1 MILAP
6 PPALLDLP
14 PAAAAAVVA
23 ADTDRTDQTGATSL
37 RHRVL
42 YGPLSIGKHVY
53 PLRKPAIRGELLPAP
68 AMPAYSLRPDQTE
81 VRVPELPGDDFL
93 GRGANAAEAWDN
105 WFDRFH
111 TQFQQLY
118 RTPGFER
125 TAEQEVNWRRL
136 CRIVDVTKYQRTQP
150 LEAREIGLLAS
161 NEPGRRKVEWVGR
174 GASELISSHVSLNLP
189 GEFAVMKSGQ
199 WFEMTTVRHPA
210 DGRLLGGSGVTPLR
224 KSPLK
229 ATAEEWEDFE
239 AAWESTSA
247 LPATSWD

>member
-1 MILAP
+1 M
-6 PPALLDLP
+6 
-14 PAAAAAVVA
+14 VA